1 MRFAG
6 KLFVCAYLHARAT
19 VGDAVRA
26 VKADVLRSLG
36 GRVTMHCDSLVSA
49 EEASGDE
56 EEPQVRVITGH

>member
-56 EEPQVRVITGH
+56 EEPQVR